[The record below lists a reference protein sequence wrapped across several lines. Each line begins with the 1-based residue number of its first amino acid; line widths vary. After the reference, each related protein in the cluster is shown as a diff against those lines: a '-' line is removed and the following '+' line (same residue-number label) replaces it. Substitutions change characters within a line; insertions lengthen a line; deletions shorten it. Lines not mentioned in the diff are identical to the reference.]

1 MTSSTVSK
9 YGIRPPGADQ
19 RSARCWRTGPS
30 GRFGLSAEEI
40 IQVAVQAVFD
50 DRANG
55 LERALLGVA
64 RGAGITENVVGDPV
78 DVFGIAADHRRV
90 LVELGRALAES
101 VLGVAVLVHVGE
113 LLGNADVTQQPD
125 GRAERRLGGLD
136 VGHA

>member
-9 YGIRPPGADQ
+9 YGIRPPGADH

-40 IQVAVQAVFD
+40 IQVAVQAVLD
-50 DRANG
+50 DRSDG

-64 RGAGITENVVGDPV
+64 RSAGVTQDVVGDPV
-78 DVFGIAADHRRV
+78 DVLGVAPDHRRV
-90 LVELGRALAES
+90 LVELSRSLAEP

-113 LLGNADVTQQPD
+113 LL
-125 GRAERRLGGLD
+125 
-136 VGHA
+136 